1 MSASASSSLAPLVGW
16 MWEGTA
22 VPPVGS
28 GSLEKRFSDAL
39 SSSRSRRVCGVL
51 CCSAAS
57 PSPVPVPPSRGG
69 GGRAA
74 GVVAVAVVVASPRNS
89 AMRSRI
95 PTTRR
100 VTGAAL
106 GGVGRGGGG
115 VGTGGGGGGASTHV
129 WRCDDQCER
138 WHAREQYFARLPA
151 VGPRGRGA
159 SGRVRRTLGTST
171 ATRRGRRGGGGG
183 GRRRRGRGAH
193 FEHRNAETAPQASH
207 ESVRIVVEGA
217 CAFSDRASR
226 GASDGRASP
235 HRARV
240 ARRHRGGEGLDDD
253 LAIVRGDL
261 SSSTGRARQ
270 PRGDYVVVVTS
281 VSGE

>member
-1 MSASASSSLAPLVGW
+1 MSASASSSLAPLVGR
-16 MWEGTA
+16 MCES
-22 VPPVGS
+22 GS

-74 GVVAVAVVVASPRNS
+74 GVVAVAVVVVAAVVVVVVVVVAVVVVVVVASPRNS

-106 GGVGRGGGG
+106 GGVG
-115 VGTGGGGGGASTHV
+115 TGGGGGGASAHV

-138 WHAREQYFARLPA
+138 WHAREQYFARL
-151 VGPRGRGA
+151 
-159 SGRVRRTLGTST
+159 
-171 ATRRGRRGGGGG
+171 
-183 GRRRRGRGAH
+183 H

>member
-115 VGTGGGGGGASTHV
+115 VGTGGGGGGASAHV

-159 SGRVRRTLGTST
+159 SGRWWRRRTTT
-171 ATRRGRRGGGGG
+171 KRARRTFRASERGDRAAGLA
-183 GRRRRGRGAH
+183 RVRPHRRRGRLRVFRSRVSRCVG
-193 FEHRNAETAPQASH
+193 RPRVTTS
-207 ESVRIVVEGA
+207 
-217 CAFSDRASR
+217 RARRATSSR
-226 GASDGRASP
+226 G
-235 HRARV
+235 
-240 ARRHRGGEGLDDD
+240 RR
-253 LAIVRGDL
+253 
-261 SSSTGRARQ
+261 
-270 PRGDYVVVVTS
+270 PRRRPRDRPR
-281 VSGE
+281 